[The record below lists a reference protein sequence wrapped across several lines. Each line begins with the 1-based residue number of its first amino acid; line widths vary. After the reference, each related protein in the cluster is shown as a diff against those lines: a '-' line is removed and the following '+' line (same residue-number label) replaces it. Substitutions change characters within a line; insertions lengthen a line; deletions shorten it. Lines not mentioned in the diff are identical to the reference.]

1 MGSCAFFTLFSLV
14 LKKAFVKG
22 FEPRPYH
29 DDEVDLKGKSFLV
42 ASSVD
47 ARTDQGEYCQVIM
60 KDQPMPEAI
69 EGLIIHQGLVSS
81 PLSDKKTNCHT
92 TTEAAANN
100 NQLVNDSAEKKA
112 FVKDFEPRPYHD
124 NEVDLKG
131 KSFLMLLAK
140 KQVSERTLLA
150 TVEFLAELMLLAKK
164 QVAERTLLADLGFPC
179 RVDVARQERRRLL

>member
-1 MGSCAFFTLFSLV
+1 MGSACAFFTLFSLA
-14 LKKAFVKG
+14 L
-22 FEPRPYH
+22 
-29 DDEVDLKGKSFLV
+29 LV

-47 ARTDQGEYCQVIM
+47 SRTDQGEYWQVIM

-69 EGLIIHQGLVSS
+69 EGLIIHRGSVSS
-81 PLSDKKTNCHT
+81 PLSDKKIDCHT

-131 KSFLMLLAK
+131 LSFVKDLLTTTTTN
-140 KQVSERTLLA
+140 QYT
-150 TVEFLAELMLLAKK
+150 TQTYNICFLII
-164 QVAERTLLADLGFPC
+164 
-179 RVDVARQERRRLL
+179 

>member
-1 MGSCAFFTLFSLV
+1 
-14 LKKAFVKG
+14 
-22 FEPRPYH
+22 
-29 DDEVDLKGKSFLV
+29 
-42 ASSVD
+42 
-47 ARTDQGEYCQVIM
+47 M

-131 KSFLMLLAK
+131 KSFVK
-140 KQVSERTLLA
+140 DFEPRPDISTYEH
-150 TVEFLAELMLLAKK
+150 
-164 QVAERTLLADLGFPC
+164 
-179 RVDVARQERRRLL
+179 